1 MCKIWQIIII
11 QTTVKPHQQVGKLKP
26 DVGVKFAQDSFSC
39 KLVSE
44 KKNWFHAMFPGN
56 GLRAGV

>member
-26 DVGVKFAQDSFSC
+26 DVGVKFAQDSP
-39 KLVSE
+39 VSWSLR
-44 KKNWFHAMFPGN
+44 KKNWFHATFPGN
-56 GLRAGV
+56 ELRAGV